1 MLDEER
7 EDVVRRYDYCS
18 IAFYLFLWRSATDLD
33 HRSRLRS
40 IHIVRSNFSTV
51 YIVNT

>member
-18 IAFYLFLWRSATDLD
+18 IALYLFLWRSASDLD
-33 HRSRLRS
+33 HRSDCGRFTLCEAT
-40 IHIVRSNFSTV
+40 FQP
-51 YIVNT
+51 YI